1 MSKIKKIIFGTFVAL
16 VTYLVM
22 VNALETTTLRYLPFV
37 KPIRDVP
44 VILVIGAA
52 FGAGIVSTYLSRWW
66 RSFRKKVKKEL

>member
-52 FGAGIVSTYLSRWW
+52 FGAGIVSTHLSRWW
-66 RSFRKKVKKEL
+66 NSFRKKVKKEL